1 MYVRR
6 CTSRKVQSLWRRN
19 MAYLYLAVAI
29 IAEIIATSALKA
41 SEEFTKLV
49 PSAIV
54 IVGYGVA
61 FYCLTLVL
69 RNIPVGITYA
79 IWAGLGI
86 VLIAIVGAVLFRQ
99 VPDIPAVLGM
109 TLIVSGVVV
118 INVFSKTV
126 SH

>member
-1 MYVRR
+1 
-6 CTSRKVQSLWRRN
+6 

-29 IAEIIATSALKA
+29 IAEIIATSALKV

-54 IVGYGVA
+54 IIGYGVA

-69 RNIPVGITYA
+69 RNIPVGITYS

-86 VLIAIVGAVLFRQ
+86 VLIAIVGALLFRQ
-99 VPDIPAVLGM
+99 VPDIPAVRGM
-109 TLIVSGVVV
+109 ILIVSGVVV

>member
-1 MYVRR
+1 
-6 CTSRKVQSLWRRN
+6 

-69 RNIPVGITYA
+69 RNIPVGIAYA

-99 VPDIPAVLGM
+99 VPDIRAVLGM
-109 TLIVSGVVV
+109 TLIGSGVVV